1 MPSMTEDETVKLD
14 KLKGERSQLRR
25 VFTNAARRFSDVLE
39 STDIQTKDISSDFNK
54 VIEKAER
61 LFKVDEEIKAVT
73 FEYTDEEFDIIES
86 YRDKLTEIKS
96 KYSKHLQEDFKHPED
111 DVRSTS
117 SKVESKPQKSI
128 RDLELKPHRN
138 FANAPVNFNHSS
150 VHVPTNVYDK
160 DPKVLNSIKWSEY
173 LTFIFKNNLAVDPSL
188 NWQYF
193 GSSTGFLRTFPA
205 TSWTKEGRQKPDLYD
220 CRTRNWYVKAA
231 ASAKDIVI
239 LVDSSGSM
247 TGIRKEIARNA
258 VDDILS
264 TLTEDDFVTVLK
276 FDEDVFPVVPCFENS
291 LVQEYIFFIVINS
304 LHQ

>member
-117 SKVESKPQKSI
+117 SKV
-128 RDLELKPHRN
+128 D
-138 FANAPVNFNHSS
+138 SS
-150 VHVPTNVYDK
+150 RSRVC
-160 DPKVLNSIKWSEY
+160 
-173 LTFIFKNNLAVDPSL
+173 LTFSSSEEQMRERSL
-188 NWQYF
+188 SPTPWLSSSQRGLTVGCCSNWNT
-193 GSSTGFLRTFPA
+193 SLCFL
-205 TSWTKEGRQKPDLYD
+205 
-220 CRTRNWYVKAA
+220 N
-231 ASAKDIVI
+231 
-239 LVDSSGSM
+239 
-247 TGIRKEIARNA
+247 
-258 VDDILS
+258 
-264 TLTEDDFVTVLK
+264 VLLLLP
-276 FDEDVFPVVPCFENS
+276 EA
-291 LVQEYIFFIVINS
+291 
-304 LHQ
+304 

>member
-39 STDIQTKDISSDFNK
+39 STDIQTKDISSGFNK

-117 SKVESKPQKSI
+117 SKVGT
-128 RDLELKPHRN
+128 LNL
-138 FANAPVNFNHSS
+138 S
-150 VHVPTNVYDK
+150 VHGGPVEDK
-160 DPKVLNSIKWSEY
+160 QDISWECMVFFMDGFSQQNSHGTAQTYS
-173 LTFIFKNNLAVDPSL
+173 IFMNSDDRSSDRHQRSPPF
-188 NWQYF
+188 YF
-193 GSSTGFLRTFPA
+193 FHCLQA
-205 TSWTKEGRQKPDLYD
+205 L
-220 CRTRNWYVKAA
+220 
-231 ASAKDIVI
+231 
-239 LVDSSGSM
+239 
-247 TGIRKEIARNA
+247 
-258 VDDILS
+258 
-264 TLTEDDFVTVLK
+264 
-276 FDEDVFPVVPCFENS
+276 
-291 LVQEYIFFIVINS
+291 
-304 LHQ
+304 